1 MFLGHISEVISMDVW
16 VSGVTDQVIP
26 RHTYPTTVGY
36 YCRYYVPCGLVPCL
50 RILTF
55 YLILLLWV
63 MKPLTI
69 RMITCRRSYCR
80 GIRNQSKGVINLL

>member
-1 MFLGHISEVISMDVW
+1 MFLGHISEVISLDVW

-36 YCRYYVPCGLVPCL
+36 YCRYYVPCGLVLGL
-50 RILTF
+50 RLLTL

-63 MKPLTI
+63 MKTPD
-69 RMITCRRSYCR
+69 Y
-80 GIRNQSKGVINLL
+80 